1 MHKKFWFDADAQAVR
16 MEKCVKIV
24 PTSAV
29 IWVHVW
35 MVHLVQRVSTLL
47 PSAHVLII
55 VRVSSLS
62 TSVQNQTNGC
72 VIVNYK
78 TKNAFLFIAW
88 KFAIKW
94 ERPIFIAWKF
104 EIKWERLISLP
115 ENLKLDARDWCCL
128 EIMLWWLFLFVD
140 YRGIGCQLMVN
151 HCADANI
158 CENGGTCVN
167 LAPGFRCDC
176 PPGRQHCTN
185 VNHVYEQMF

>member
-1 MHKKFWFDADAQAVR
+1 MHILCIQVFHFNHKNKVNCSCMYSWLPLEFTFIYLKQNVHKKFWFDADAQAVL

-78 TKNAFLFIAW
+78 TKNTFLFIAW

-94 ERPIFIAWKF
+94 ERPIFIAW
-104 EIKWERLISLP
+104 
-115 ENLKLDARDWCCL
+115 NLKLNEKD
-128 EIMLWWLFLFVD
+128 
-140 YRGIGCQLMVN
+140 
-151 HCADANI
+151 
-158 CENGGTCVN
+158 
-167 LAPGFRCDC
+167 
-176 PPGRQHCTN
+176 
-185 VNHVYEQMF
+185 

>member
-1 MHKKFWFDADAQAVR
+1 MF
-16 MEKCVKIV
+16 
-24 PTSAV
+24 
-29 IWVHVW
+29 VW
-35 MVHLVQRVSTLL
+35 LL
-47 PSAHVLII
+47 
-55 VRVSSLS
+55 
-62 TSVQNQTNGC
+62 
-72 VIVNYK
+72 

-88 KFAIKW
+88 KFVKLNERDQFSLPENLKLKW
-94 ERPIFIAWKF
+94 ERPLSLPENLKLNERDQFHYTWKF
-104 EIKWERLISLP
+104 EIKSERLISLP
-115 ENLKLDARDWCCL
+115 ENLKLDARDWWCL

-185 VNHVYEQMF
+185 VDQVYEDRF